1 MAQLKDMGRIFVL
14 ICGMM
19 LIVMGITTVIETS
32 FYGKTASTIS
42 SFITLLAVFII
53 PGTIIVRHVFRKEAE
68 ATARQLQQQVQ
79 VQQQSQVQVQPQKMY
94 DYASPPYEATG
105 IFKGFYKKR
114 TNDIYAP
121 PSTPTYPEQATRVHP
136 LVGARSTLDIPG
148 VKVLFSIFILA
159 VVLGALCLY
168 KGGVFS
174 FLFPISF
181 VVAFTFPSLMWIS
194 YVYHKDIYEPE
205 PRRAIL
211 TILAW
216 GMFSVVPAL
225 FFEVLIANVIMSRF
239 ATILSI
245 TVLSIVYGAIFV
257 PIIEEFWKIAG
268 VPAVK
273 KEIDGELDGII
284 YGITAGMGFA
294 MVENML
300 YELSFLFDP
309 TTSAAELW
317 TMGSLARGLGSTAIH
332 AVASGLIGYGY
343 ARYLYKEPKSITPLI
358 SMYIVA
364 VFIHGLWNGSLTTL
378 NALGAEWTSL
388 VFIVAFPILVFL
400 ILRQFVTKSVDLDRE
415 RYKVPYTAPN
425 PTPQPSPP
433 PPQPQAQQQDAPPPF
448 EFQREI

>member
-79 VQQQSQVQVQPQKMY
+79 VQQQNQVQVQPQKTY
-94 DYASPPYEATG
+94 DYAAPPYEATG
-105 IFKGFYKKR
+105 IFKGFYRKK
-114 TNDIYAP
+114 TDDVYAP
-121 PSTPTYPEQATRVHP
+121 SSMHSYQGQVSQVHP

-148 VKVLFSIFILA
+148 VTSLSLIFILA
-159 VVLGALCLY
+159 IVLGAVCLY
-168 KGGVFS
+168 KGGMFF

-194 YVYHKDIYEPE
+194 YIYHKDIYEPE

-225 FFEVLIANVIMSRF
+225 FFE
-239 ATILSI
+239 ILVDISSSSI
-245 TVLSIVYGAIFV
+245 LAFSVIVYGTLFIFSTPV
-257 PIIEEFWKIAG
+257 IEEFWKIAG

-294 MVENML
+294 MVENMM
-300 YELSFLFDP
+300 YEFSFLFDP

-317 TMGSLARGLGSTAIH
+317 TTGSLARGLGSTAIH
-332 AVASGLIGYGY
+332 AVCSGLIGYGY
-343 ARYLYKEPKSITPLI
+343 GHYLHKEPKNIRSII
-358 SMYIVA
+358 SMYVVA
-364 VFIHGLWNGSLTTL
+364 VIIHGLWNGSLFAFDKL
-378 NALGAEWTSL
+378 NNEWIPW
-388 VFIVAFPILVFL
+388 VFIVAFPLFIFLV
-400 ILRQFVTKSVDLDRE
+400 LRQYVTKSVDLDRE